1 MKAYTDTSINPFSAT
16 FPKPEDS
23 TPPFLGFGG
32 ANSHSLLVTLSWKM
46 PQCKLEVII

>member
-1 MKAYTDTSINPFSAT
+1 MRAYTDTSINPFSAT
-16 FPKPEDS
+16 FPGPEDGA
-23 TPPFLGFGG
+23 PPFLGFGG